1 MAVNKGDDAQARNRP
16 PTWIWICL
24 AGLFIFAVIFMP
36 GNHSRE
42 PSLVQLPLPGTSGA
56 SSNR

>member
-1 MAVNKGDDAQARNRP
+1 MAVNRGDDALARNRA
-16 PTWIWICL
+16 PTWIWLCL
-24 AGLFIFAVIFMP
+24 AGLFIFAVILCLGP
-36 GNHSRE
+36 NSRE